1 MKQETQR
8 KSVVSLVTSAALDQ
22 SHSLTLYNSEM
33 EREGGRRRGEKG
45 RKGRERRIQIE
56 AAHQTESSNPP
67 RM

>member
-1 MKQETQR
+1 
-8 KSVVSLVTSAALDQ
+8 
-22 SHSLTLYNSEM
+22 M